1 MLQFPEMFL
10 QNLELRNW
18 KGISAANS
26 LFFWKS
32 VIKLLR
38 GKINKWRNFNI
49 DFSSGADFHQF
60 SKFAQILTEHDQLKL
75 YPFCNDC

>member
-1 MLQFPEMFL
+1 MLQYTDLYVFGEKFL

-32 VIKLLR
+32 FIKLLR
-38 GKINKWRNFNI
+38 EKINKWRNFHHI
-49 DFSSGADFHQF
+49 S
-60 SKFAQILTEHDQLKL
+60 T
-75 YPFCNDC
+75 

>member
-1 MLQFPEMFL
+1 MLQFSDLYPFGEKFL

-32 VIKLLR
+32 FIKLSR
-38 GKINKWRNFNI
+38 GKITKWRNFHHV
-49 DFSSGADFHQF
+49 S
-60 SKFAQILTEHDQLKL
+60 T
-75 YPFCNDC
+75 

>member
-1 MLQFPEMFL
+1 MLQYTDSYVFGEKFL

-32 VIKLLR
+32 FIKLLR
-38 GKINKWRNFNI
+38 GKINK
-49 DFSSGADFHQF
+49 
-60 SKFAQILTEHDQLKL
+60 
-75 YPFCNDC
+75 